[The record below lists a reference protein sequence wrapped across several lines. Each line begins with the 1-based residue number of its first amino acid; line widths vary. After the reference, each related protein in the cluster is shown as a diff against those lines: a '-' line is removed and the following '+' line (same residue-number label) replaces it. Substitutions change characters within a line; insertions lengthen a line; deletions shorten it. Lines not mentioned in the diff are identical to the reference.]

1 MNAIDYKLGGAQAL
15 LAASHQLSE
24 EFAKGAAQRDAGRE
38 LPHEQIQALAKH
50 GILAARVPREFGGLD
65 LGIVD
70 LVAIYTTLAKAD
82 PNIAQAIQPHACGVE
97 KIRLYGTPEQQRRY
111 FALLLEGAMITNA
124 SAEKGGGTVGEI
136 RVSLSRRSDSP
147 GWQLNGDKHYCT
159 GSLFASH
166 FYALVLRDDGGRSIA
181 LLPRDRTGVDI
192 IDDWDGM
199 GQRTT
204 ASGTVRFTQADV
216 ADDEHMPLPAAGTLR
231 THEGAFAQILHA
243 AIDTGI
249 ALAALE
255 DAARYGRERA
265 RPVPEAKVT
274 CASDDPY
281 VLHAVGEMAMLA
293 HGAEALL
300 ERAARA
306 LDTVIPRA
314 LANQASDVELG
325 RASIAV
331 AEAKMAANEA
341 SLRVSEMLYRVGG
354 AGATV
359 RGWNFDRHWRNART
373 HTTHD
378 PVAYKAKAVGDYYL
392 NGALPPITT
401 KI

>member
-1 MNAIDYKLGGAQAL
+1 MSALDSTLTGAQTL
-15 LAASHQLSE
+15 LATTLQLAH
-24 EFAKGAAQRDAGRE
+24 EFAQGAAHRDVARE
-38 LPHEQIQALAKH
+38 LPHAQIRALAKN
-50 GILAARVPREFGGLD
+50 GVLAARVPREFGGMD
-65 LGIVD
+65 LNIVD
-70 LVAIYTTLAKAD
+70 LVAIYVALAKAD

-97 KIRLYGTPEQQRRY
+97 KIRLYGTPAQQRRY
-111 FALLLEGAMITNA
+111 FALLREGAMITNA

-136 RVSLSRRSDSP
+136 RVTLSRTADGK

-181 LLPRDRTGVDI
+181 LLPRERVGVAI

-216 ADDEHMPLPAAGTLR
+216 ADDEHLPLPPAGTLR

-265 RPVPEAKVT
+265 RPVPEAKV
-274 CASDDPY
+274 ARAGDDPY

-300 ERAARA
+300 DRAARA
-306 LDTVIPRA
+306 LDKVLPRA
-314 LANQASDVELG
+314 LDGQASDAELG
-325 RASIAV
+325 HASIAV

-341 SLRVSEMLYRVGG
+341 ALRVSEMLYRVGG

-359 RGWNFDRHWRNART
+359 RGWNLDRHWRNART

>member
-1 MNAIDYKLGGAQAL
+1 MSALDSTLTGAQSL
-15 LAASHQLSE
+15 LATTLQLAD
-24 EFAKGAAQRDAGRE
+24 EFAQGAAQRDVARE
-38 LPHEQIQALAKH
+38 LPHAQIQALAKN
-50 GILAARVPREFGGLD
+50 GVLAARVPREFGGID
-65 LGIVD
+65 LNIID
-70 LVAIYTTLAKAD
+70 LVAIYVALAKAD

-97 KIRLYGTPEQQRRY
+97 KIRLYGTPAQQHRY
-111 FALLLEGAMITNA
+111 FALLREGAMITNA

-136 RVSLSRRSDSP
+136 RVTLSRTADGK

-181 LLPRDRTGVDI
+181 VLPRERAGVAI

-216 ADDEHMPLPAAGTLR
+216 ADDEHLPLPPAGTLR

-265 RPVPEAKVT
+265 RPVPEAKV
-274 CASDDPY
+274 ARAGDDPY

-306 LDTVIPRA
+306 LDRVVPRA
-314 LANQASDVELG
+314 LAGQASDAELG
-325 RASIAV
+325 HASIAV

-341 SLRVSEMLYRVGG
+341 ALRVSEMLYRVGG

-359 RGWNFDRHWRNART
+359 RG
-373 HTTHD
+373 
-378 PVAYKAKAVGDYYL
+378 
-392 NGALPPITT
+392 
-401 KI
+401 

>member
-1 MNAIDYKLGGAQAL
+1 M
-15 LAASHQLSE
+15 
-24 EFAKGAAQRDAGRE
+24 
-38 LPHEQIQALAKH
+38 
-50 GILAARVPREFGGLD
+50 
-65 LGIVD
+65 
-70 LVAIYTTLAKAD
+70 
-82 PNIAQAIQPHACGVE
+82 
-97 KIRLYGTPEQQRRY
+97 
-111 FALLLEGAMITNA
+111 
-124 SAEKGGGTVGEI
+124 GEI
-136 RVSLSRRSDSP
+136 RVTLSRTADGK

-181 LLPRDRTGVDI
+181 VLPRERAGVAI

-216 ADDEHMPLPAAGTLR
+216 ADDEHLPLPSAGTLR

-265 RPVPEAKVT
+265 RPVPEAKV
-274 CASDDPY
+274 ARAGDDPY

-306 LDTVIPRA
+306 LDRVVPRA
-314 LANQASDVELG
+314 LAGQASDAELG
-325 RASIAV
+325 HASIAV

-341 SLRVSEMLYRVGG
+341 ALRVSEMLYRVGG